1 MKMNLFY
8 LGLLFLAHLC
18 TAMQPQIPTIQNKTV
33 IIPAN
38 ANASVVSTP
47 TWIKPG
53 PVIGGVPPYSYS
65 LHQSAAANTVNYFNG
80 VFIITPSQLPF
91 SFDYVAIDSLG
102 QQSQPATI
110 TVEGGSNKQEGT
122 HDLTG
127 TEPG

>member
-1 MKMNLFY
+1 MKKQFFTLI
-8 LGLLFLAHLC
+8 LLCIGHLSL
-18 TAMQPQIPTIQNKTV
+18 AMQPQGPTIQNKTV
-33 IIPAN
+33 IIPYLAN
-38 ANASVVSTP
+38 ARPFTTP

-65 LHQSAAANTVNYFNG
+65 LHQAAAAHTVNYFNG
-80 VFIITPSQLPF
+80 EFIITPSQLPF
-91 SFDYVAIDSLG
+91 SFDYVAFDSLG

-110 TVEGGSNKQEGT
+110 TIEGGSNKQEQT